1 MDKKEQQGQKKNS
14 LVLPFPFLILKDYK
28 CLSKHNATHV
38 AHCSSVYSDLT
49 LHESV
54 PAVFSVPHDSSLRP
68 LTPRTPVFSSPH
80 SLPKARKGLRVE
92 VKGSTQKGARVSRD
106 RGQTE
111 A

>member
-1 MDKKEQQGQKKNS
+1 MDKKEKQGQKKNS
-14 LVLPFPFLILKDYK
+14 FVLPFPFLILKDYK

-80 SLPKARKGLRVE
+80 SLPISKERQDGGEGFDAE
-92 VKGSTQKGARVSRD
+92 MSESQRD
-106 RGQTE
+106 HYRRR
-111 A
+111 